1 MSQSTLTNEERQF
14 LEDFSNFLTDDV
26 HERILE
32 YCSQVEETPMDKFIE
47 LLKDK
52 GLPQVIET
60 TRKYKKLGNNPMMC
74 DLGKCEARMIVAI
87 IQRKS
92 MDEVLE
98 IYEVCKAAVG
108 KLTEIYDTHSENLT
122 SDAYLEWMNMN
133 KIYYDEIDWLKKEYL
148 SCC

>member
-1 MSQSTLTNEERQF
+1 MSEAKMMGAMCKRLLEMLSEEK
-14 LEDFSNFLTDDV
+14 T
-26 HERILE
+26 
-32 YCSQVEETPMDKFIE
+32 ETQMDKLIDY
-47 LLKDK
+47 LKNK

-60 TRKYKKLGNNPMMC
+60 SRKYARLGNNPLMT

-92 MDEVLE
+92 KDEVME

-108 KLTEIYDTHSENLT
+108 KLTEIYDTHSEKMPSYDYVLW
-122 SDAYLEWMNMN
+122 LNMN
-133 KIYYDEIDWLKKEYL
+133 KIYFDEIEWLKKEYL